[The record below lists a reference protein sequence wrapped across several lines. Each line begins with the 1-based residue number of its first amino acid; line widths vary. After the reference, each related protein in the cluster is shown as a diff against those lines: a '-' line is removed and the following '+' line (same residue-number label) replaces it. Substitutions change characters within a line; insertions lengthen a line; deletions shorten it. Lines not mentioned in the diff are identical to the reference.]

1 MYNSRVSGKVPDAH
15 LNEVNLFLPYL
26 NIKELEVESPLR
38 WFLCISDVSLT
49 YGLGI
54 FSTFIFK
61 PNFNAVSG
69 DKSPF
74 LAFKLTCTRPDL
86 KGGKDV
92 VIHVLTF
99 CPNILYENMW
109 FCCFF
114 QTRQTQDPH
123 EEAHR

>member
-38 WFLCISDVSLT
+38 WFLCIGDVSLT
-49 YGLGI
+49 YSLGI

-61 PNFNAVSG
+61 PDFNVVSG
-69 DKSPF
+69 DKSSF

-86 KGGKDV
+86 KGEKDV
-92 VIHVLTF
+92 VIHVSTF

-114 QTRQTQDPH
+114 SDKTNSRST
-123 EEAHR
+123 